1 MSPQRADFDRP
12 VRADV
17 ASVWLLSSVGAD
29 VKFEGGLLG
38 GTVRA
43 VGAGKRL
50 FSRVNANMIIK
61 VGGLVGSVRTIRAT
75 VDLALGYCS
84 LIGR

>member
-1 MSPQRADFDRP
+1 MSPQCADFDRP

-17 ASVWLLSSVGAD
+17 TSIWLLSSMGTD
-29 VKFEGGLLG
+29 VKFEGDLLG
-38 GTVRA
+38 GSVRA
-43 VGAGKRL
+43 VRTGKWL

-61 VGGLVGSVRTIRAT
+61 VGGLVGSVCTVRTT
-75 VDLALGYCS
+75 VDLALGYCP